1 MNLLLVL
8 IITLCST
15 VNNVARK
22 AYNQSC
28 PDKGS
33 YTFTTLI
40 AVTAA
45 LFFVL
50 SSGGSLSFSMGLL
63 PWSAAFGISY
73 GLAIFFSVLAV
84 SCGSLALTSL
94 IISYSLILPTLFG
107 LIFYQEPVSMMFLI
121 GMLLLMLSL
130 LLINGSSSKLVIT
143 LRWCICVLI
152 SFLANGTCSIIQAAQ
167 QRHFNGAF
175 KNEFMILA
183 LAIVSVV
190 LIAFTLVKEK
200 QDISSCLKSGLL
212 YGGICG
218 ITNGIVNL
226 LSMVLVTRM
235 NVSIVFPIISAGC
248 IVAVSAVSVLYYKEQ
263 LSRKQLTGL
272 ALGVGAIVFLS
283 F

>member
-50 SSGGSLSFSMGLL
+50 SSGGSLSFSAGLL

-107 LIFYQEPVSMMFLI
+107 LVFYQEPVSMMFLI

-130 LLINGSSSKLVIT
+130 LLINGSSGKLVVT

-152 SFLANGTCSIIQAAQ
+152 SFLANGACSIIQAAQ

-200 QDISSCLKSGLL
+200 QDISVCLKSGLL

-218 ITNGIVNL
+218 VTNGIVNL

-283 F
+283 L